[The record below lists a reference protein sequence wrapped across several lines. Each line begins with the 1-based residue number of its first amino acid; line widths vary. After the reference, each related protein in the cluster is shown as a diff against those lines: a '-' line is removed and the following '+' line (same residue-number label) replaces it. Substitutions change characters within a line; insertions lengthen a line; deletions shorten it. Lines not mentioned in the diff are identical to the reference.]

1 MKNKEIK
8 YITIKEIYIQIILK
22 LISIETSLAVINA
35 MYGLDETKNWEN
47 WGSHIINCTSNFLYN
62 ILTLKEVKKHVWL

>member
-35 MYGLDETKNWEN
+35 MYGLDETKN
-47 WGSHIINCTSNFLYN
+47 
-62 ILTLKEVKKHVWL
+62 